1 MGFNVKKIDHSKQ
14 VVVAVGLLL
23 LLAAAAP
30 AAQNPEEAFKSLFGE
45 QIRDVSA
52 TSSFLDDVKLAGEI
66 IKAASTSELPP
77 ELLTVMYNSAFD
89 LASKSP
95 GGYETAFDAMARLAG
110 AVPAQEIKCRQ
121 KTLGLLLERLRMA
134 KSSSQRQDSARRYI
148 DALMKTAKLLSEAG
162 NLDSAVTYSR
172 KALVLA
178 VNFKLSSV
186 SDIRSQNSHL
196 LSLRIAAKRRELL
209 EKKLKT
215 DPADDA
221 SRKKLIEIYLVDLDD
236 PAAAGKLLNA
246 DSDEMLRT
254 YVALAAKPA
263 DQLETAA
270 LGELAQWYNQFAD
283 GAAGASKVAMLR
295 RSEGYYA
302 GFLEAYTEKDTKR
315 LKASLGL
322 LSVRKKLA
330 ELDQSPGAAEAPPRL
345 VSISDAWPCST
356 SGLAFVWPGA
366 MRARSIM
373 GGAVAAIARA
383 GKPAARGKA
392 RLTRSGSMDLAGG
405 AFVAAEAVNGKLL
418 DACMKS
424 NEFTVEA
431 LIKPDNITQ
440 SGPARIISFSQD
452 GQDRNFT
459 IGQEK
464 SALVFRVRTVS
475 SSDQNQTESLFKLTE
490 GNWHHLVVTY
500 RVETDESSGKTTG
513 TFASYHNGREMA
525 SGTRRGGRLSGWKPM
540 HLLFGDE
547 YADKRDWEG
556 QLNAIA
562 IYTRAISTKEIAAKY
577 KSLLAVYRQEK
588 ESAKRTDPDTSR
600 TKPPRRDDRR
610 KSDRGRKHDRD
621 DGREMTAADARSP
634 TVQRCDLVFLS
645 PHPV

>member
-1 MGFNVKKIDHSKQ
+1 MGFIVKRTGHSKPKP

-23 LLAAAAP
+23 LLLLAGGASAAP
-30 AAQNPEEAFKSLFGE
+30 SAEEAFKSLFGE

-52 TSSFLDDVKLAGEI
+52 TNSLLDDAKLAGEI
-66 IKAASTSELPP
+66 IKAASSSELSA

-95 GGYETAFDAMARLAG
+95 AGYETAFDAMARLAR

-121 KTLGLLLERLRMA
+121 KTLGLLLKGLQTA
-134 KSSSQRQDSARRYI
+134 KSSSQRQDSARRYV
-148 DALMKTAKLLSEAG
+148 DALMKTAKLLVKAG

-172 KALVLA
+172 KALAVA

-196 LSLRIAAKRRELL
+196 LSLRSAAKRRELL
-209 EKKLKT
+209 AKKVKD

-263 DQLETAA
+263 DQLEPAA
-270 LGELAQWYNQFAD
+270 LGELAQWYKQFGDVAV
-283 GAAGASKVAMLR
+283 GAPKVAMLR
-295 RSEGYYA
+295 RAEGYYA

-315 LKASLGL
+315 LKASLDL
-322 LSVRKKLA
+322 VFVRKKLA
-330 ELDQSPGAAEAPPRL
+330 ELDQSPSGAEPARL

-356 SGLAFVWPGA
+356 SQLVFVWPGA
-366 MRARSIM
+366 MQAASTM

-383 GKPAARGKA
+383 GKPVARGKA
-392 RLTRSGSMDLAGG
+392 HLTKSGSMDLAGG
-405 AFVAAEAVNGKLL
+405 AFIADEAVNGKLL
-418 DACMKS
+418 DACGKS
-424 NEFTVEA
+424 NEFTIEA
-431 LIKPDNITQ
+431 LIKPDNLIQ
-440 SGPARIISFSQD
+440 SGPARIISFSQN

-459 IGQEK
+459 VGQEK
-464 SALVFRVRTVS
+464 STLVFRFRTIS
-475 SSDQNQTESLFKLTE
+475 SSDQNKTMMLFKLSE
-490 GNWHHLVVTY
+490 GEWHHMVITY

-513 TFASYHNGREMA
+513 AFASYLNGSAMA
-525 SGTRRGGRLSGWKPM
+525 SGTRSGGLLSGWKPM

-547 YADKRDWEG
+547 YTEQRDWQG

-562 IYTRAISTKEIAAKY
+562 IYTRAISPKEIAAKY
-577 KSLLAVYRQEK
+577 KALLAVYKQEK
-588 ESAKRTDPDTSR
+588 QSVKRTDPDTSK
-600 TKPPRRDDRR
+600 TKLPRKGDSR
-610 KSDRGRKHDRD
+610 KDAPRKGDGRKPKH
-621 DGREMTAADARSP
+621 DGRKR
-634 TVQRCDLVFLS
+634 
-645 PHPV
+645 